1 MKMKPLLRS
10 VATAVL
16 AAVMA
21 TGCTT
26 RSAVNAAGEQTLF
39 VIVRHAE
46 KSLDEPKDPT
56 LSDTG
61 RVRAQRLA
69 GLLTG
74 KRVAAVYAT
83 GYRRTQM
90 TASPTAQAQGL
101 QVQTYAADI
110 PAADFAATLRN
121 MHPAGTVLVIG
132 HSNTVAAIASALCIC
147 VVAPLREDEYD
158 RWITV
163 RIMADGKIWTEETH
177 Y

>member
-16 AAVMA
+16 AAFMA
-21 TGCTT
+21 TGCRAT
-26 RSAVNAAGEQTLF
+26 SAVSVAGEQTRF

-46 KSLDEPKDPT
+46 KSLDDPKDPT

-61 RVRAQRLA
+61 RERAQRLA

-74 KRVAAVYAT
+74 ERVAAVYAT

-90 TASPTAQAQGL
+90 TASPTAQAHGL
-101 QVQTYAADI
+101 QVRTYAAEI
-110 PAADFAATLRN
+110 PAADFAAALRN
-121 MHPAGTVLVIG
+121 MHPTGTVLVIG
-132 HSNTVAAIASALCIC
+132 HSNTVAAIASALCSC
-147 VVAPLREDEYD
+147 VVALLREDEYD
-158 RWITV
+158 RWVTV
-163 RIMADGKIWTEETH
+163 HIMTDGNIGIEETH